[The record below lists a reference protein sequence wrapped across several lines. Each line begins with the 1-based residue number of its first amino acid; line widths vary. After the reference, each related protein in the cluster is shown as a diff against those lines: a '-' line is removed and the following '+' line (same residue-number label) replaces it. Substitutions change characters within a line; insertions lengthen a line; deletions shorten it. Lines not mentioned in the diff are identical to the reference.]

1 MRHWTVSL
9 LRDGR
14 TSREWHVWAETL
26 TIGSHGAAKVRLPL
40 PVEPWALRLTELA
53 EPSTFELAE
62 FTVRVADTTLERTT
76 LWERAQ
82 VRIETAAHA
91 KEVLSASEPA
101 QPSTLRT
108 AFAALCLA
116 GITHLTAEHFAA
128 DRQDSAIPS
137 AGPALAY
144 SRTSPEAPFVVR
156 PPAPSA
162 STGTLAAGIGSNP
175 APKSALSSIVL
186 VPSPQQ
192 AGYASNGGAPLPLDL
207 EVHHPSPQ
215 HASASIS
222 WPPGSTRSWKSV
234 DQPPPEPPH

>member
-40 PVEPWALRLTELA
+40 PVEPWALRLTELP
-53 EPSTFELAE
+53 EPQLFEIGEYL
-62 FTVRVADTTLERTT
+62 VRIADTTAERTT

-82 VRIETAAHA
+82 VRIETATHA
-91 KEVLSASEPA
+91 QDVASRTEPA

-116 GITHLTAEHFAA
+116 GITHLTAEHLAA
-128 DRQDSAIPS
+128 DRQDSAVPS

-144 SRTSPEAPFVVR
+144 ARTSPEAPFVVR

-162 STGTLAAGIGSNP
+162 STGTLAAGIGTNP
-175 APKSALSSIVL
+175 APKSAPTSIVL

-192 AGYASNGGAPLPLDL
+192 TGYAPNSGAPLPLDL
-207 EVHHPSPQ
+207 EVQHPSPQ
-215 HASASIS
+215 HASASAT
-222 WPPGSTRSWKSV
+222 WPPGASRSWKSL